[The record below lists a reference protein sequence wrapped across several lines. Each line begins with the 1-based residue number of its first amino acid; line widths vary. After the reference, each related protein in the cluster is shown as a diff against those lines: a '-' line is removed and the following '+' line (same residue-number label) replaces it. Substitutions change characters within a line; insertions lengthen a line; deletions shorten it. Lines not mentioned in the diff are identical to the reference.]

1 MSFEPI
7 PEPSLTS
14 EYQRIK
20 ENEKHRIRIMGTS
33 KDPTTFIQGWEAWD
47 QDNKPHREPYELGK
61 PCSKQLKDIDR
72 NANPK
77 LFWMFTVY
85 HVDEERAKVFEVTQR
100 TIKDPILAYSKNP
113 KWGDLRNYVIEIGR
127 TGSGME
133 TEYTVIA
140 EPPIEPPDQ
149 KIIDIMNEAA
159 IDLRVIFGDG
169 NPFGALTTAAND
181 QEDIKRKSQ
190 SVKFESDGGGNKPVS
205 AMEVLGKLRDNAPP
219 ADDQETAPPM
229 GDDIPY

>member
-1 MSFEPI
+1 MFEPI

-14 EYQRIK
+14 DYLKIK

-33 KDPTTFIQGWEAWD
+33 KDPSTFIQGWEAWD
-47 QDNKPHREPYELGK
+47 HDNKPHREPYELGK
-61 PCSKQLKDIDR
+61 PCSKELKDIDR
-72 NANPK
+72 NASPK

-85 HVDEERAKVFEVTQR
+85 HVDEERAKVFAVTQR

-113 KWGDLRNYVIEIGR
+113 KWGDPRNYIIEIGR

-159 IDLRVIFGDG
+159 IDVRACLTDS
-169 NPFGALTTAAND
+169 NPFGALTAAGD
-181 QEDIKRKSQ
+181 QEDIQ
-190 SVKFESDGGGNKPVS
+190 QVVKKVPIESDGGIRKPVS
-205 AMEVLGKLRDNAPP
+205 AMDVLGRMRDNAPP
-219 ADDQETAPPM
+219 GPDQETAPPM
-229 GDDIPY
+229 GDGEPY

>member
-1 MSFEPI
+1 MFEPI

-14 EYQRIK
+14 DYLRIK

-140 EPPIEPPDQ
+140 EPPIEEPDQ
-149 KIIDIMNEAA
+149 KIVDIMNEAA

-169 NPFGALTTAAND
+169 NPFGALTTAGND
-181 QEDIKRKSQ
+181 QENIKEVKKS
-190 SVKFESDGGGNKPVS
+190 VTIGDGP
-205 AMEVLGKLRDNAPP
+205 GKLETPMDIAERLRGNAPP
-219 ADDQETAPPM
+219 GPDQETAPPM

>member
-1 MSFEPI
+1 MFEPI

-14 EYQRIK
+14 DYLRIK

-47 QDNKPHREPYELGK
+47 QENKPHREPYELGK

-149 KIIDIMNEAA
+149 KIIDVMNEAA

-169 NPFGALTTAAND
+169 NPFGALTTAGND
-181 QEDIKRKSQ
+181 QENIKEVKKSAPI
-190 SVKFESDGGGNKPVS
+190 SDGP
-205 AMEVLGKLRDNAPP
+205 GKLETPLDIAERLRGNAPP
-219 ADDQETAPPM
+219 GPEEETAPPM
-229 GDDIPY
+229 GDGQPY

>member
-1 MSFEPI
+1 MFEPI

-14 EYQRIK
+14 DYLRIK

-47 QDNKPHREPYELGK
+47 QENKPHREPYELGK

-140 EPPIEPPDQ
+140 EPPIEEPDQ

-181 QEDIKRKSQ
+181 QENIKEVKKS
-190 SVKFESDGGGNKPVS
+190 VTIESDGGGNKPVS

-219 ADDQETAPPM
+219 GPEEETAPPM
-229 GDDIPY
+229 EDGQPY

>member
-1 MSFEPI
+1 MFEPI

-14 EYQRIK
+14 DYLKIREG
-20 ENEKHRIRIMGTS
+20 EKHRIRIMGTS
-33 KDPTTFIQGWEAWD
+33 KDPSTFIQGWEAWD

-61 PCSKQLKDIDR
+61 PCSRELKDIDR
-72 NANPK
+72 NGSPK

-85 HVDEERAKVFEVTQR
+85 HVDEERAKVFAVTQR

-113 KWGDLRNYVIEIGR
+113 KWGDPRSYIIEIGR

-140 EPPIEPPDQ
+140 EPPIEPPEQ
-149 KIIDIMNEAA
+149 KIIDVMNEAA

-169 NPFGALTTAAND
+169 NPFGALTND
-181 QEDIKRKSQ
+181 QENIKEVKK
-190 SVKFESDGGGNKPVS
+190 SVKIESDGGGINKPVS
-205 AMEVLGKLRDNAPP
+205 AMDVLGRMRDNAPP
-219 ADDQETAPPM
+219 GPDQETAPPM
-229 GDDIPY
+229 GDGEPY

>member
-1 MSFEPI
+1 MISA
-7 PEPSLTS
+7 
-14 EYQRIK
+14 
-20 ENEKHRIRIMGTS
+20 IM
-33 KDPTTFIQGWEAWD
+33 
-47 QDNKPHREPYELGK
+47 L
-61 PCSKQLKDIDR
+61 
-72 NANPK
+72 
-77 LFWMFTVY
+77 
-85 HVDEERAKVFEVTQR
+85 
-100 TIKDPILAYSKNP
+100 
-113 KWGDLRNYVIEIGR
+113 LRFA
-127 TGSGME
+127 GME

-140 EPPIEPPDQ
+140 EPPIEEPDQ
-149 KIIDIMNEAA
+149 KIVDIMNEAA

>member
-1 MSFEPI
+1 MFEPI

-14 EYQRIK
+14 DYLRIK
-20 ENEKHRIRIMGTS
+20 EGDKHRIRIMGTS
-33 KDPTTFIQGWEAWD
+33 KDPATFIQGWEAWD

-140 EPPIEPPDQ
+140 EPPIEEPDQ
-149 KIIDIMNEAA
+149 KIIDVMNEAA

-169 NPFGALTTAAND
+169 NPFGALTAAGND

-190 SVKFESDGGGNKPVS
+190 SVKIESDGGGNKPVS

-219 ADDQETAPPM
+219 GPDQETAPPM

>member
-1 MSFEPI
+1 MFEPI

-14 EYQRIK
+14 DYLRIK

-169 NPFGALTTAAND
+169 NPFGALTTAGND
-181 QEDIKRKSQ
+181 QENIKEVKKS
-190 SVKFESDGGGNKPVS
+190 VTIGDGP
-205 AMEVLGKLRDNAPP
+205 GKLETPMDIAERLRGNAPP
-219 ADDQETAPPM
+219 GPEEETAPPM

>member
-14 EYQRIK
+14 DYLKIREG
-20 ENEKHRIRIMGTS
+20 EKHRIRIMGTS
-33 KDPTTFIQGWEAWD
+33 KDPATFIQGWEAWD

-61 PCSKQLKDIDR
+61 PCSRELKDIDR

-77 LFWMFTVY
+77 LFWMFTVF
-85 HVDEERAKVFEVTQR
+85 HVDEERAKVFAVTQR
-100 TIKDPILAYSKNP
+100 TIKDPILAYAKNP
-113 KWGDLRNYVIEIGR
+113 KWGDPRSYIIEIGR

-149 KIIDIMNEAA
+149 KIIDVMNEAA
-159 IDLRVIFGDG
+159 IDLRVIFDDG
-169 NPFGALTTAAND
+169 NPFGALTND
-181 QEDIKRKSQ
+181 QENIKEVKK
-190 SVKFESDGGGNKPVS
+190 SVKIESDGGGINKPVS
-205 AMEVLGKLRDNAPP
+205 AMDVLGRMRDNAPP
-219 ADDQETAPPM
+219 GPDEETAPPM
-229 GDDIPY
+229 GDGEPY

>member
-1 MSFEPI
+1 MFEPI

-14 EYQRIK
+14 DYLKIK

-33 KDPTTFIQGWEAWD
+33 KDPSTFIQGWEAWD
-47 QDNKPHREPYELGK
+47 HDNKPHREPYELGK
-61 PCSKQLKDIDR
+61 PCSKELKDIDR
-72 NANPK
+72 NASPK

-85 HVDEERAKVFEVTQR
+85 HVDEERAKVFQVTQR

-113 KWGDLRNYVIEIGR
+113 KWGDPRSYIIEIGR

-140 EPPIEPPDQ
+140 EPPIEPPEQ
-149 KIIDIMNEAA
+149 KIIDVMNEAA

-169 NPFGALTTAAND
+169 NPFGALTND
-181 QEDIKRKSQ
+181 QENIKEVKK
-190 SVKFESDGGGNKPVS
+190 SVKIESDGGGINKPVS
-205 AMEVLGKLRDNAPP
+205 AMDVLGRMRDNAPP
-219 ADDQETAPPM
+219 GPDQETAPPM
-229 GDDIPY
+229 ENGEPY

>member
-1 MSFEPI
+1 MFEPI

-14 EYQRIK
+14 DYLRIK

-100 TIKDPILAYSKNP
+100 TIKDPILAYSKNL

-140 EPPIEPPDQ
+140 EPPIEEPDQ
-149 KIIDIMNEAA
+149 KIVDIMNEAA

-169 NPFGALTTAAND
+169 NPFGELTTAAND
-181 QEDIKRKSQ
+181 QEAIKRKSQ

>member
-1 MSFEPI
+1 MFEPI

-14 EYQRIK
+14 DYLRIK
-20 ENEKHRIRIMGTS
+20 EGDKHRIRIMGTS
-33 KDPTTFIQGWEAWD
+33 KDPATFIQGWEAWD
-47 QDNKPHREPYELGK
+47 QENKPHREPYELGK

-140 EPPIEPPDQ
+140 EPPIEEPDQ

-169 NPFGALTTAAND
+169 NPFGALTND

>member
-1 MSFEPI
+1 MFEPI

-14 EYQRIK
+14 DYLRIK

-140 EPPIEPPDQ
+140 EPPIEEPDQ
-149 KIIDIMNEAA
+149 KIVDIMNEAA

>member
-1 MSFEPI
+1 MFEPI

-14 EYQRIK
+14 DYLRIK

-140 EPPIEPPDQ
+140 EPPIEEPDQ
-149 KIIDIMNEAA
+149 KIVDIMNEAA

-169 NPFGALTTAAND
+169 NPFGALTAAAGD

>member
-1 MSFEPI
+1 MFEPI

-14 EYQRIK
+14 DYLRIK

-140 EPPIEPPDQ
+140 EPPIEEPDQ
-149 KIIDIMNEAA
+149 KIVDIMNEAA

-169 NPFGALTTAAND
+169 TPFGALTTAAND

>member
-1 MSFEPI
+1 MFEPI

-14 EYQRIK
+14 DYLRIK

-169 NPFGALTTAAND
+169 NPFGALTTAGND
-181 QEDIKRKSQ
+181 QENIKEVKKS
-190 SVKFESDGGGNKPVS
+190 VTIGDGP
-205 AMEVLGKLRDNAPP
+205 GKLETPMDIAERLRGNAPP
-219 ADDQETAPPM
+219 GPEEETAPPM
-229 GDDIPY
+229 EDGQPY

>member
-14 EYQRIK
+14 DYLKIK

-33 KDPTTFIQGWEAWD
+33 KDPATFIQGWEAWD

-72 NANPK
+72 NASPK

-85 HVDEERAKVFEVTQR
+85 HVDEERAKVFQVTQR

-113 KWGDLRNYVIEIGR
+113 KWGDLTQYDITITR
-127 TGSGME
+127 TGKDMNNTKYSL
-133 TEYTVIA
+133 TPDPDKT
-140 EPPIEPPDQ
+140 PPSEEMLKAIKEAR
-149 KIIDIMNEAA
+149 IDCSAVFKTDSAGKHLYPM
-159 IDLRVIFGDG
+159 
-169 NPFGALTTAAND
+169 GALTEDAPAVNDVPND
-181 QEDIKRKSQ
+181 QSNIDRLRSIVTED
-190 SVKFESDGGGNKPVS
+190 
-205 AMEVLGKLRDNAPP
+205 
-219 ADDQETAPPM
+219 
-229 GDDIPY
+229 

>member
-1 MSFEPI
+1 MFEPI

-14 EYQRIK
+14 DYLKIK

-33 KDPTTFIQGWEAWD
+33 KDPATFIQGWEAWD

-72 NANPK
+72 NASPK

-85 HVDEERAKVFEVTQR
+85 HVDEERAKVFQVTQR

-113 KWGDLRNYVIEIGR
+113 KWGDPRSYIIEIGR

-149 KIIDIMNEAA
+149 KIIDVMNEAA

-169 NPFGALTTAAND
+169 NPFGALTAAAGD

-190 SVKFESDGGGNKPVS
+190 SVSLGDDEGINKPVS
-205 AMEVLGKLRDNAPP
+205 AMDVLGKLRDNAPP
-219 ADDQETAPPM
+219 GPDQETAPPM

>member
-1 MSFEPI
+1 MFEPI

-14 EYQRIK
+14 DYLKIR

-33 KDPTTFIQGWEAWD
+33 KDPATFIQGWEAWD
-47 QDNKPHREPYELGK
+47 QDNNPHREPYELGK
-61 PCSKQLKDIDR
+61 PCSKELKDIDR
-72 NANPK
+72 NGSPK

-85 HVDEERAKVFEVTQR
+85 HVDEERAKVFQVTQR

-113 KWGDLRNYVIEIGR
+113 KWGDPRSYIIEIGR

-133 TEYTVIA
+133 TECTVIA

-159 IDLRVIFGDG
+159 IDVRACLTDS
-169 NPFGALTTAAND
+169 NPFGALTAADD
-181 QEDIKRKSQ
+181 QENIKEVKK
-190 SVKFESDGGGNKPVS
+190 SVKFESDGGINKPVS

-219 ADDQETAPPM
+219 GPDQETAPPM
-229 GDDIPY
+229 GDGEPY

>member
-1 MSFEPI
+1 MFEPI

-14 EYQRIK
+14 DYLRIK

-33 KDPTTFIQGWEAWD
+33 KDPATFIQGWEAWD
-47 QDNKPHREPYELGK
+47 QENKPHREPYELGK

-140 EPPIEPPDQ
+140 EPPIEEPDQ

-169 NPFGALTTAAND
+169 NPFGALTND

>member
-1 MSFEPI
+1 MFEPI

-14 EYQRIK
+14 DYLKIK

-33 KDPTTFIQGWEAWD
+33 KDPSTFIQGWEAWD
-47 QDNKPHREPYELGK
+47 HDNKPHREPYELGK
-61 PCSKQLKDIDR
+61 PCSKELKDIDR
-72 NANPK
+72 NASPK

-85 HVDEERAKVFEVTQR
+85 HVDEERAKVFAVTQR

-113 KWGDLRNYVIEIGR
+113 KWGDPRNYIIEIGR

-169 NPFGALTTAAND
+169 NPFGALAAADD
-181 QEDIKRKSQ
+181 QEDIQ
-190 SVKFESDGGGNKPVS
+190 QVVKKVPIESDGGGIRKPVS
-205 AMEVLGKLRDNAPP
+205 AMDVLGKLRDNAPP
-219 ADDQETAPPM
+219 GPDQETAPPM
-229 GDDIPY
+229 GDGEPY

>member
-1 MSFEPI
+1 MFEPI

-14 EYQRIK
+14 DYLRIK

-47 QDNKPHREPYELGK
+47 QENKPHREPYELGK

-140 EPPIEPPDQ
+140 EPPIEEPDQ

-169 NPFGALTTAAND
+169 NPFGALTTAGND
-181 QEDIKRKSQ
+181 QENIKEVKKS
-190 SVKFESDGGGNKPVS
+190 VTIGDGP
-205 AMEVLGKLRDNAPP
+205 GKLETPMDIAERLRGNAPP
-219 ADDQETAPPM
+219 GPDQETAPPM

>member
-1 MSFEPI
+1 MFEPI

-14 EYQRIK
+14 DYLRIK
-20 ENEKHRIRIMGTS
+20 EGDKHRIRIMGTS
-33 KDPTTFIQGWEAWD
+33 KDPATFIQGWEAWD
-47 QDNKPHREPYELGK
+47 QENKPHREPYELGK

-140 EPPIEPPDQ
+140 EPPIEEPDQ

-169 NPFGALTTAAND
+169 NPFGALTND
-181 QEDIKRKSQ
+181 QENIKEVKKS
-190 SVKFESDGGGNKPVS
+190 VTIESDGGGNKPVS

>member
-1 MSFEPI
+1 MFEPI

-14 EYQRIK
+14 DYLRIK

-33 KDPTTFIQGWEAWD
+33 KDPATFIQGWEAWD
-47 QDNKPHREPYELGK
+47 QENKPHREPYELGK

-140 EPPIEPPDQ
+140 EPPIEEPDQ

-169 NPFGALTTAAND
+169 NPFGALTND

-190 SVKFESDGGGNKPVS
+190 SVKIESDGGGNKPVS

>member
-1 MSFEPI
+1 MFEPI

-14 EYQRIK
+14 DYLRIK

-33 KDPTTFIQGWEAWD
+33 KDPATFIQGWEAWD

-61 PCSKQLKDIDR
+61 PCSRELKDIDR
-72 NANPK
+72 NASPK

-85 HVDEERAKVFEVTQR
+85 HVDEERAKVFQVTQR

-113 KWGDLRNYVIEIGR
+113 KWGDPRSYIIEIGR

-149 KIIDIMNEAA
+149 KIIDVMNEAA

-169 NPFGALTTAAND
+169 NPFGALTAADD
-181 QEDIKRKSQ
+181 QENIQQVSKK
-190 SVKFESDGGGNKPVS
+190 VPIESDGGGINKPES
-205 AMEVLGKLRDNAPP
+205 VLDIAGRLRDNAPP
-219 ADDQETAPPM
+219 GPDQETAPPM
-229 GDDIPY
+229 GDGEPY

>member
-1 MSFEPI
+1 MFEPI

-14 EYQRIK
+14 DYLRIK

-47 QDNKPHREPYELGK
+47 QENKPHREPYELGK

-169 NPFGALTTAAND
+169 NPFGALTAAGND

-190 SVKFESDGGGNKPVS
+190 SVKFESDGKDDGEKKPITLYE
-205 AMEVLGKLRDNAPP
+205 AKD
-219 ADDQETAPPM
+219 
-229 GDDIPY
+229 

>member
-14 EYQRIK
+14 DYLKIK

-33 KDPTTFIQGWEAWD
+33 KDPATFIQGWEAWD
-47 QDNKPHREPYELGK
+47 QENKPHREPYELGK

-140 EPPIEPPDQ
+140 EPPIEEPDQ

-169 NPFGALTTAAND
+169 NPFGALTND

>member
-1 MSFEPI
+1 MFEPI

-14 EYQRIK
+14 DYLRIK

-33 KDPTTFIQGWEAWD
+33 KDPATFIQGWEAWD
-47 QDNKPHREPYELGK
+47 QENKPHREPYELGK

-169 NPFGALTTAAND
+169 NPFGALTND
-181 QEDIKRKSQ
+181 QENIKEVKKS
-190 SVKFESDGGGNKPVS
+190 VTIGDGP
-205 AMEVLGKLRDNAPP
+205 GKLETPMDIAERLRGNAPP

-229 GDDIPY
+229 GDGQPY

>member
-1 MSFEPI
+1 MFEPI

-14 EYQRIK
+14 DYLKIREG
-20 ENEKHRIRIMGTS
+20 EKHRIRIMGTS
-33 KDPTTFIQGWEAWD
+33 KDPSTFIQGWEAWD
-47 QDNKPHREPYELGK
+47 HDNKPHREPYELGK
-61 PCSKQLKDIDR
+61 PCSKELKDIDR
-72 NANPK
+72 NASPK

-85 HVDEERAKVFEVTQR
+85 HVDEERAKVFAVTQR

-113 KWGDLRNYVIEIGR
+113 KWGDPRNYIIEIGR

-169 NPFGALTTAAND
+169 NPFGALAAADD
-181 QEDIKRKSQ
+181 QEDIQ
-190 SVKFESDGGGNKPVS
+190 QVVKKVPIESDGGGIRKPVS
-205 AMEVLGKLRDNAPP
+205 AMDVLGKLRDNAPP
-219 ADDQETAPPM
+219 GPDQETAPPM
-229 GDDIPY
+229 GDDSPY